1 MKLHILTLTWNG
13 EFLLQ
18 RLAPGLFNNCK
29 YLDIDYHWYVKSN
42 GCKDNTVGY
51 LESLGDKVTILKK
64 DHNRDNFAQ
73 GVNALANI
81 VKCNY
86 HEDDLFLLLNNDIIF
101 KNGTSLKSMIDLYNK
116 YKPGI
121 VGAKLNYTNSNKLQH
136 AGVFFSSKHG
146 NMPWHFRAN
155 EEEDNDA
162 RKNRYFQAV
171 TGACLLT
178 PCNLFFESGMLDEK
192 LHWAFEDIAY
202 NLKINKLGKKII
214 YCGDVHIEHGESVS
228 LKKNPVNK
236 LLLQP
241 NVKYF
246 KETYGAMYKVDSD
259 QYLKDKQYN
268 LVEK

>member
-13 EFLLQ
+13 EPLLQ
-18 RLAPGLFNNCK
+18 RLAPGLIHNLK
-29 YLDIDYHWYVKSN
+29 YLDIDYQWYVRSN
-42 GCKDNTVGY
+42 GCKDNSVNY
-51 LESLGDKVTILKK
+51 LKSLGDKVTILEK
-64 DHNRDNFAQ
+64 DHNRDNFAK
-73 GVNALANI
+73 GVNSLAKLAMVTASN
-81 VKCNY
+81 
-86 HEDDLFLLLNNDIIF
+86 DDLFLLLNNDIIF
-101 KNGTSLKSMIDLYNK
+101 KNNTSLKSIVDLYK
-116 YKPGI
+116 KHKPGI
-121 VGAKLNYTNSNKLQH
+121 VGAKLNYINSNKLQH
-136 AGVFFSSKHG
+136 AGVIFSSRYG

-155 EEEDNDA
+155 EEEDDDA

-178 PCNLFFESGMLDEK
+178 PCNIYFKNMLDEN

-202 NLKINKLGKKII
+202 NLKVNKLGNKII

-246 KETYGAMYKVDSD
+246 KETYGSLYAIDHE
-259 QYLKDKQYN
+259 QYLKNKNY
-268 LVEK
+268 KII